1 MLTLTENAA
10 TVIKG
15 LATQIEGTDQAGL
28 RIGAK
33 EGDTSSLAV
42 ELAPAPVEGDE
53 VVEQDGSR
61 VFLDATAS
69 PQLTDKELD
78 ALISEGN
85 VRFSLRPRS

>member
-15 LATQIEGTDQAGL
+15 LAGQVDGADHAGL

-33 EGDTSSLAV
+33 ENDPAGFAV
-42 ELAPAPVEGDE
+42 EITAEPVEGDE
-53 VVEQDGSR
+53 VVERDGSR

-69 PQLTDKELD
+69 PKLSDKELD
-78 ALISEGN
+78 ALIEEGS
-85 VRFSLRPRS
+85 VRFSLRSQS